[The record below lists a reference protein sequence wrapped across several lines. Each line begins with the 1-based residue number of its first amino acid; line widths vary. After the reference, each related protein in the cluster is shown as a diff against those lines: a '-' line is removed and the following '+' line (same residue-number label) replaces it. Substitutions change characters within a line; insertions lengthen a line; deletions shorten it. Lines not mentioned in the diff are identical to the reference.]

1 MTARIWVLGLAALP
15 LVACKPKASSD
26 APYRDV
32 HGWTIAE
39 IEAELAHN
47 DEVLAGEGIMV
58 AMAAPTVAPTVTP
71 PDGPGL
77 TSEEPAET
85 PEIEPTT
92 EPVPSD
98 DDGGGAEPPTEPLP
112 PEPMPTPTSV
122 QPETRPENDRELL
135 SAEGATI
142 DAPTERR
149 RGARRKLS
157 SRSRRDADSRC
168 ERVCR
173 LAEATCELE
182 TQICELAARHAE
194 ESRYQQ
200 ACLRAEQQ
208 CVAASDACQRCEDC

>member
-58 AMAAPTVAPTVTP
+58 AMATPTVAP

-77 TSEEPAET
+77 TSEEPAQT
-85 PEIEPTT
+85 PETEPTT
-92 EPVPSD
+92 EPEPSD
-98 DDGGGAEPPTEPLP
+98 DDGAAAEPPTPEPFPL
-112 PEPMPTPTSV
+112 EPMPTPTSV
-122 QPETRPENDRELL
+122 QPETRPAYDSELI

-157 SRSRRDADSRC
+157 SRSRRDADTRC
-168 ERVCR
+168 ERLCR

-182 TQICELAARHAE
+182 TQICELAARHPGE
-194 ESRYQQ
+194 PRYEQ

-208 CVAASDACQRCEDC
+208 CIAASDACQRCEE